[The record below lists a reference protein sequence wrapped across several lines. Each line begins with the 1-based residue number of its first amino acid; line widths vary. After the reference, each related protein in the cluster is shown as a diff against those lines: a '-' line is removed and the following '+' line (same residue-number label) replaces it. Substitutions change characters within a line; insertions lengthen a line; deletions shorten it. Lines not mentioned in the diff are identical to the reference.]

1 MRRAIW
7 ILSGIIVVLA
17 VVLAVV
23 LVTADGEDSNHAST
37 TTSTAASTT
46 VTTSATT
53 TAPPTTVSPPSTTL
67 PLPPITDDPQTYAQ
81 YLFIAWQNNDQGAAG
96 NVASAQ
102 AVSQM
107 FAQPYKPLQTN
118 NGPTNPWTFANCD
131 PAAGSLYCTWN
142 GQGTAKI
149 LMTVRTLTGG
159 LPIQV
164 VMVQRQ

>member
-1 MRRAIW
+1 MRRAVW
-7 ILSGIIVVLA
+7 ILTGIIVVL
-17 VVLAVV
+17 VVALAFVFF
-23 LVTADGEDSNHAST
+23 TTENEDSDHAST
-37 TTSTAASTT
+37 TTVATASTT
-46 VTTSATT
+46 VTTSAAAT
-53 TAPPTTVSPPSTTL
+53 TAPATTAAPPGSTL

-81 YLFIAWQNNDQGAAG
+81 YLFVAWQNNDQGAAG
-96 NVASAQ
+96 KVASAQ

-107 FAQPYKPLQTN
+107 FAQVYKP
-118 NGPTNPWTFANCD
+118 PWTFAKCD

-149 LMTVRTLTGG
+149 VVTVRTLTGG